1 MRGLKRAAPKDIFP
15 LISGGGRL
23 YWTCFCFQIRITAN
37 DACISYNVDK
47 GERERETE
55 RKREREFDM

>member
-15 LISGGGRL
+15 LISEGGRF
-23 YWTCFCFQIRITAN
+23 YWTCFCFQIRITVN

-47 GERERETE
+47 GERGG
-55 RKREREFDM
+55 FDM